1 MPATLMSRSGFDNLK
16 FFNTDATDAT
26 KICHD
31 KILSFGFI
39 EAILV
44 CWLEINNQ
52 GRGLDIGLTVKKLCL
67 LWSHF
72 RKMKIL

>member
-16 FFNTDATDAT
+16 FLITDAT
-26 KICHD
+26 KICYD

-44 CWLEINNQ
+44 LSAGWKSIIRV
-52 GRGLDIGLTVKKLCL
+52 GGWISV
-67 LWSHF
+67 
-72 RKMKIL
+72 